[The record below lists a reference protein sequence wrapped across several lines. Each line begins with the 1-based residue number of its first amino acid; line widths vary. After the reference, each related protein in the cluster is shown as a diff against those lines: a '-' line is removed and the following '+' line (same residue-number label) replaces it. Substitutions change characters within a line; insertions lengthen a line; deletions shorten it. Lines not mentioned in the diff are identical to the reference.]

1 MASWREAGV
10 MHKRQRFPPAS
21 CEALVCKALCNVAG
35 MVHGWRWKPASRRA
49 AHIAMASHRQIQVSA
64 LTAAADPAMRAEQG
78 GSPSPVLERPAG
90 LGQALRMG
98 RGHQACQHPRSSP
111 STLRHSPPHRVS
123 VLSLCGRVVR
133 GSTFLHQCC
142 TTTDDGLRAS
152 ARPTTNPPAFVPP
165 CLLATPRPFAFSACC

>member
-1 MASWREAGV
+1 

-21 CEALVCKALCNVAG
+21 CVALVCKALCNEAG
-35 MVHGWRWKPASRRA
+35 MVHEWRWQPASRRA

-64 LTAAADPAMRAEQG
+64 LNAAADPAMRAEQG

-111 STLRHSPPHRVS
+111 STLRHSPPNHVS

>member
-1 MASWREAGV
+1 
-10 MHKRQRFPPAS
+10 MHERQRFPPAS
-21 CEALVCKALCNVAG
+21 CEALVCKALCNEAG
-35 MVHGWRWKPASRRA
+35 MVHEWRWQPASRRA
-49 AHIAMASHRQIQVSA
+49 AHIAMASHRQIHVSA
-64 LTAAADPAMRAEQG
+64 LNAAVDPAMRAEQG

-98 RGHQACQHPRSSP
+98 RVHQACQHPRSSP
-111 STLRHSPPHRVS
+111 STLRHSPPHHVS
-123 VLSLCGRVVR
+123 VLSLCGRMVR

-142 TTTDDGLRAS
+142 TTTDDGLRAY